1 MWNLNAD
8 AETALRTLDR
18 TVELNP
24 NLAAAWGYSGL
35 VHAYAGD
42 SAIAIEHCA
51 RAMRLSPLDPG
62 RWIFLF
68 GTGIAHLSERR
79 LDDALVW
86 LQRAREEHPNFPSS
100 LLAWLASTL
109 AHLGRLEEARS
120 MLQPLLAEPPR
131 RMSTLRWGSVFFK
144 RAAVWQF
151 ILDGLRLAGLP
162 DT

>member
-1 MWNLNAD
+1 
-8 AETALRTLDR
+8 
-18 TVELNP
+18 
-24 NLAAAWGYSGL
+24 
-35 VHAYAGD
+35 
-42 SAIAIEHCA
+42 
-51 RAMRLSPLDPG
+51 MRLSPLDPG

-151 ILDGLRLAGLP
+151 ILDGLRLAELP